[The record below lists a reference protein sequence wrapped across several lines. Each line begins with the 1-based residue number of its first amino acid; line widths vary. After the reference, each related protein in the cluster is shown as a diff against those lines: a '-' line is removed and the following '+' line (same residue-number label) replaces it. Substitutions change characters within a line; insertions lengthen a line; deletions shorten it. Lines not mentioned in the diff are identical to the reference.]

1 MQAGPPANVREKGSK
16 DYRARSSSMKRLTA
30 KLLSVLLAFVMTVT
44 LFPTG
49 VRADTSPWKIGTVNY
64 YSTGEGNNIITDS
77 YYYSDE
83 WFFEDPTVR
92 NDALAL
98 ISMQLTAAAVDDRA
112 DGLGPA
118 FLDELGFTETGYV
131 KCADDDP
138 SGCNYTWGKKT
149 ITGDD
154 GDATL
159 IAVQIQSF
167 TFDQIYKSIGWSQN
181 FHVNGDEITDEHF
194 GLGEAYSSVLPDIAS
209 LGDGESNVIFW
220 VTGQSRGG
228 ALAGMIAASL
238 GEAGYNVYGYTFEAP
253 AYVEDYA
260 ALDCPYIHNYL
271 CSDDIVTYLP
281 PWNMVRCGDTFALNT
296 EETNAHLEEELSK
309 LGSVMAESAND
320 YLGFPGEDTCRKIM
334 DVLTAAIPTREAYSA
349 VNIDTIPYGDGSIEI
364 TYVYQDLF
372 IKLAGIIFGGGI
384 GDINTDA
391 ILGNIG
397 NLEPA
402 VLSLV
407 NAVRQDSMADYYDAA
422 LGLSEFLVQN
432 GINIPLSPEE
442 VYVLLKLAG
451 PMLVDTSFEPDEENT
466 PEGIVIVYLV
476 PAMELA
482 GGAKMVVYSHHFDTL
497 IARLKQLVPAPVF
510 EGIDILI
517 DEPCAG
523 DASSYAPSLV
533 ADFVDS
539 MSMPWLTASAKWEA
553 EDEVLD
559 DGRVYYLTAEVRCI
573 GHSTPE
579 DFTVTLN
586 GALPVEG
593 PSVSYADGASVIRAT
608 WPFVLGEPEI
618 VNVFFDTGDITASP
632 EPVRIPKGSRLERSI
647 VPPAFDIVENE
658 DGKWKFDGWFNEDGE
673 SWKDVVAD
681 QDVVLH
687 ADWSGIIDKVDLT
700 YPIPHVGDDL
710 GTISVKEGAHI
721 EIDALEFID
730 RGWNTYTKAESTDEL
745 IAYFY
750 VRPSS
755 GYVMMFPEDEEG
767 LPWFDGTVTVNGSI
781 ISPDDIEAY
790 DEDGYMAVKYTFNP
804 LPADSEPTI
813 TPTPGDDEPT
823 ITPTPGDDKPT
834 ITPTPGDD
842 KPTITPTPGDDK
854 PTVTPT
860 PKTKPKTPTPTV
872 KTSSNTGTDGGT
884 TSTCY
889 VENIIVSR
897 DDSQKSTS
905 DDLSQKSTNDDIG
918 KKVRTTA
925 VKTGDENKP
934 LVWLCLCAASL
945 ILLTVVGWKKH
956 YSGQRR

>member
-30 KLLSVLLAFVMTVT
+30 KILSVLLVFVMTVT

-49 VRADTSPWKIGTVNY
+49 VRADTPSFKIGTVNY

-384 GDINTDA
+384 GDIDTDA

-539 MSMPWLTASAKWEA
+539 MSMPWLTASAKWET

-593 PSVSYADGASVIRAT
+593 PSVSYAACR
-608 WPFVLGEPEI
+608 
-618 VNVFFDTGDITASP
+618 
-632 EPVRIPKGSRLERSI
+632 R
-647 VPPAFDIVENE
+647 
-658 DGKWKFDGWFNEDGE
+658 
-673 SWKDVVAD
+673 
-681 QDVVLH
+681 
-687 ADWSGIIDKVDLT
+687 
-700 YPIPHVGDDL
+700 
-710 GTISVKEGAHI
+710 
-721 EIDALEFID
+721 
-730 RGWNTYTKAESTDEL
+730 
-745 IAYFY
+745 
-750 VRPSS
+750 
-755 GYVMMFPEDEEG
+755 
-767 LPWFDGTVTVNGSI
+767 
-781 ISPDDIEAY
+781 
-790 DEDGYMAVKYTFNP
+790 TF
-804 LPADSEPTI
+804 
-813 TPTPGDDEPT
+813 GF
-823 ITPTPGDDKPT
+823 
-834 ITPTPGDD
+834 
-842 KPTITPTPGDDK
+842 
-854 PTVTPT
+854 
-860 PKTKPKTPTPTV
+860 
-872 KTSSNTGTDGGT
+872 
-884 TSTCY
+884 
-889 VENIIVSR
+889 
-897 DDSQKSTS
+897 
-905 DDLSQKSTNDDIG
+905 
-918 KKVRTTA
+918 
-925 VKTGDENKP
+925 
-934 LVWLCLCAASL
+934 LC
-945 ILLTVVGWKKH
+945 
-956 YSGQRR
+956 

>member
-1 MQAGPPANVREKGSK
+1 
-16 DYRARSSSMKRLTA
+16 MKRLTA
-30 KLLSVLLAFVMTVT
+30 KMLSLLLALVMTVT

-49 VRADTSPWKIGTVNY
+49 VKADTSPRKIGTVNY

-77 YYYSDE
+77 YLYSDE

-98 ISMQLTAAAVDDRA
+98 ISMQLVAAAIDDRA

-118 FLDELGFTETGYV
+118 FLNELGFNETGYV
-131 KCADDDP
+131 KCADEDVN
-138 SGCNYTWGKKT
+138 GCNYTWGKKT
-149 ITGDD
+149 ITGED

-159 IAVQIQSF
+159 IAVQIQSS
-167 TFDQIYKSIGWSQN
+167 TFDQIYKSIGWTQN
-181 FHVNGDEITDEHF
+181 FHVNGDELTEEHF

-228 ALAGMIAASL
+228 ALAGMIASSL

-253 AYVEDYA
+253 AYIEDYA
-260 ALDCPYIHNYL
+260 APDCPYIHNYL

-281 PWNMVRCGDTFALNT
+281 PWNMVRCGDTFVLNT
-296 EETNAHLEEELSK
+296 EESNAHLKEELDK
-309 LGSVMAESAND
+309 LGSVMAESAD
-320 YLGFPGEDTCRKIM
+320 AYLGFRGEDTCRKIM
-334 DVLTAAIPTREAYSA
+334 DTLTASIPTREAYSA
-349 VNIDTIPYGDGSIEI
+349 VNIDTFPYGDGSMDIE
-364 TYVYQDLF
+364 YVYQDLF

-391 ILGNIG
+391 IMGNIG

-407 NAVRQDSMADYYDAA
+407 KAVRQDSMADYYDAA
-422 LGLSEFLVQN
+422 LGLSEFLTQN

-442 VYVLLKLAG
+442 IYVLLRLAG
-451 PMLVDTSFEPDEENT
+451 PMLVDTDFEPDEENT
-466 PEGIVIVYLV
+466 PEGIVILYLV
-476 PAMELA
+476 PAVELA
-482 GGAKMVVYSHHFDTL
+482 GGANMLVYSHHFDTL
-497 IARLKQLVPAPVF
+497 IARLKQLVPSPDF

-523 DASSYAPSLV
+523 DEISYAPSLV

-539 MSMPWLTASAKWEA
+539 VNQPWLTASAKWET
-553 EDEVLD
+553 EDEVLE
-559 DGRVYYLTAEVRCI
+559 DGHIYYLTAEVRCI
-573 GHSTPE
+573 GHSIPE

-593 PSVSYADGASVIRAT
+593 PSVSYADGASVVRAT
-608 WPFVLGEPEI
+608 WLFVIGEPEQ
-618 VNVFFDTGDITASP
+618 VNISFDTGEITASP
-632 EPVRIPKGSRLERSI
+632 EPVQVLKGSKLERSI

-658 DGKWKFDGWFNEDGE
+658 DGRWKFGGWFDENGG

-710 GTISVKEGAHI
+710 GTISVKEGTHI

-730 RGWNTYTKAESTDEL
+730 SRWNTYTKAESTDPL
-745 IAYFY
+745 IAFFY

-755 GYVMMFPEDEEG
+755 GYVMMLPEDEEG
-767 LPWFDGTVTVNGSI
+767 LPRFDGTVTVNGSI
-781 ISPDDIEAY
+781 ISPDDIEGY
-790 DEDGYMAVKYTFNP
+790 DEDGYISVKYRFNP
-804 LPADSEPTI
+804 LPAESETTI
-813 TPTPGDDEPT
+813 TPTPGEEEPT
-823 ITPTPGDDKPT
+823 V
-834 ITPTPGDD
+834 TPTPGDD

-860 PKTKPKTPTPTV
+860 PAGNKPTVTPTPRVKTKTPTPTV
-872 KTSSNTGTDGGT
+872 KPQACTRTDGGG
-884 TSTCY
+884 TSTTRY
-889 VENIIVSR
+889 VENTVVYR
-897 DDSQKSTS
+897 VDS
-905 DDLSQKSTNDDIG
+905 SQKSTNDDIG
-918 KKVRTTA
+918 KSTRTTS
-925 VKTGDENKP
+925 VRTGDENKP
-934 LVWLCLCAASL
+934 LVWLLLCAASL
-945 ILLTVVGWKKH
+945 LLLAAIGW
-956 YSGQRR
+956 

>member
-1 MQAGPPANVREKGSK
+1 MQTGPPANVREKGPK
-16 DYRARSSSMKRLTA
+16 DYRARSSSIYLHSFR
-30 KLLSVLLAFVMTVT
+30 KLYRFLVLVYSEQFHI
-44 LFPTG
+44 FPVGSLVPIG
-49 VRADTSPWKIGTVNY
+49 VKADTSPFRIGTVNY

-181 FHVNGDEITDEHF
+181 FHVNGDEITD
-194 GLGEAYSSVLPDIAS
+194 SVLPDIAS

-384 GDINTDA
+384 GDIDTDA

-407 NAVRQDSMADYYDAA
+407 NAVRQDSLADYYDAA

-539 MSMPWLTASAKWEA
+539 MSMPWLTASAKWET

-860 PKTKPKTPTPTV
+860 PKTKPKTPTPTA
-872 KTSSNTGTDGGT
+872 KSPANTGTDGGGT
-884 TSTCY
+884 TSTYY

-925 VKTGDENKP
+925 VKTGDENEP
-934 LVWLCLCAASL
+934 LLWLLLCVVSL
-945 ILLTVVGWKKH
+945 ILFAAVGWIKH
-956 YSGQRR
+956 YPGQRR